1 MANPGAGP
9 RGRPRTTLLARL
21 GTAGLAAQLES
32 PARPWHPSPARYG
45 EWVEMPGYGWRWAP
59 RVERRWC
66 LGWVAYHH
74 GCRVNDPYHGWV
86 WVLGTEWAPP
96 WVSWHHGNG

>member
-1 MANPGAGP
+1 
-9 RGRPRTTLLARL
+9 
-21 GTAGLAAQLES
+21 
-32 PARPWHPSPARYG
+32 
-45 EWVEMPGYGWRWAP
+45 MPGYGWRWAP